1 MPAANGAKGN
11 PASKRMMNASKKQ
24 KRVVNKAKNM
34 RIHGKVKNP
43 ITSHSKPVAKMQTEM
58 VRMIDPAFVQVLSD
72 V

>member
-1 MPAANGAKGN
+1 MSNLPKR
-11 PASKRMMNASKKQ
+11 ASSASKKQ

-34 RIHGKVKNP
+34 RVHGRVKNP

-58 VRMIDPAFVQVLSD
+58 AKMIDPGFRVGV

>member
-34 RIHGKVKNP
+34 RIHGKVKNS
-43 ITSHSKPVAKMQTEM
+43 ITSHSKPVAKMHTEM
-58 VRMIDPAFVQVLSD
+58 AKMIDSSFREGVV
-72 V
+72 

>member
-34 RIHGKVKNP
+34 RVHGRVKNP
-43 ITSHSKPVAKMQTEM
+43 ITSHSKPGAKMHTEM
-58 VRMIDPAFVQVLSD
+58 AKMIDPSFRVGAV
-72 V
+72 